1 MRKGVAA
8 TAWLVLAAAM
18 LAFAKFHVFSCCDE
32 ERQVNVLLT
41 LVCPLPIAIGVT
53 YLVIGS
59 ALKRGRPWAHVL
71 AVLCSLILTPVVIVF
86 SFFLSDAFLMVDG
99 DSFAVGVKTVL
110 LRYVVVVL
118 GLVGFLIQPSMVR
131 ALWSGAE

>member
-1 MRKGVAA
+1 M
-8 TAWLVLAAAM
+8 
-18 LAFAKFHVFSCCDE
+18 
-32 ERQVNVLLT
+32 
-41 LVCPLPIAIGVT
+41 
-53 YLVIGS
+53 
-59 ALKRGRPWAHVL
+59 
-71 AVLCSLILTPVVIVF
+71 IVF

-110 LRYVVVVL
+110 LGYVVVVL